1 MSNYISIRSGATA
14 LPEESVGHL
23 PHELVYQSGVYDPS
37 SHWLV
42 GEHSPNNMSVDVA
55 VGRGFFKK
63 TSMTYNGYSDAV
75 NNVAISA
82 NASGNPRIDSIVA
95 YVDLG
100 AAPDASASNVLKFVA
115 VAGTP
120 AASPV
125 APDDAAIL
133 AVIGAGNPYIVL
145 ANVTVASGASS
156 IVSGNISDQRVAAY
170 QKWLAGHYQPDMVK
184 PNIKAS
190 KQAVNTVSGSGTK
203 DLDCSQYNVHEVTM
217 TGDVTLTLSN
227 ISVGQFIQI
236 DIIQD
241 GSGSHGLTFFS
252 TIKWADGAAPVITP
266 TALKR
271 DSFVFKCVSA
281 GNYIGY
287 VAAQNL

>member
-1 MSNYISIRSGATA
+1 MGNYISIRAGATA

-42 GEHSPNNMSVDVA
+42 SEHSPQNMSVDIA
-55 VGRGFFKK
+55 EGRGFFKK

-75 NNVAISA
+75 NNVVIGA

-100 AAPDASASNVLKFVA
+100 AAPNADASNVLTFEA
-115 VAGTP
+115 VQGTP

-125 APDDAAIL
+125 APDSAAIE
-133 AVIGAGNPYIVL
+133 AAIGAGNPYIVL
-145 ANVTVASGASS
+145 ANVTVDNGASS
-156 IVSGNISDQRVAAY
+156 IVNAKISDERVAAY

-184 PNIKAS
+184 PNLKAS
-190 KQAVNTVSGSGTK
+190 KQAVNSISGSGAKT
-203 DLDCSQYNVHEVTM
+203 LDCSENNVHEVTM
-217 TGDVTLTLSN
+217 TGDVTLSLSN

-241 GSGSHGLTFFS
+241 GTGSHTPTWFS
-252 TIKWADGAAPVITP
+252 TIKWADGVAPVITP